1 MPETKTFKQDLQ
13 ILKDL
18 QVLDKQ
24 IYDFS
29 QDLLQIPIQIKAYEQ
44 EFDNA
49 KKASQA
55 LEEKL
60 KQAKL
65 KQKEK
70 ELDLGQKED
79 QILKRQGQLNLVK
92 TNEEYSAIRM
102 EIANMKADNSV
113 LEEAILLLMDEVETE
128 TKQVNAG
135 KESLTLEEKKLADR
149 KAELA
154 AKEKVCRAGVEEFKV
169 KRKDFINQVSTETA
183 SFYERILAKKS
194 GVALARI
201 DSENCSS
208 CQMKLRAQVLN
219 EVKLQEKIVL
229 CENCTRI
236 LYEEA

>member
-1 MPETKTFKQDLQ
+1 MPETNTFKQDLQ
-13 ILKDL
+13 VLKDL

-29 QDLLQIPIQIKAYEQ
+29 QELIQIPLQQKTYEQ
-44 EFDNA
+44 EFESA
-49 KKASQA
+49 KKAFQA
-55 LEEKL
+55 LEDKL

-65 KQKEK
+65 KQKDK
-70 ELDLGQKED
+70 ELELGQKEE

-113 LEEAILLLMDEVETE
+113 LEEAILLLMDEVESE

-135 KESLTLEEKKLADR
+135 KETMKLEEKKLADR

-154 AKEKVCRAGVEEFKV
+154 KREKDSQVQMEELKS
-169 KRKDFINQVSTETA
+169 KRKAFISQVNPETA

-194 GVALARI
+194 GMALAKI
-201 DSENCSS
+201 TSENCSS

-236 LYEEA
+236 LYEEN

>member
-29 QDLLQIPIQIKAYEQ
+29 QELLQIPVRLKAYEQ
-44 EFDNA
+44 GFDNA

-70 ELDLGQKED
+70 ELELGQKEE
-79 QILKRQGQLNLVK
+79 QIAKRQGQLNLVK
-92 TNEEYSAIRM
+92 TNQEYSAIRM

-128 TKQVNAG
+128 TKQVNAV
-135 KESLTLEEKKLADR
+135 KESLKLEEKKLADR
-149 KAELA
+149 KAELTG
-154 AKEKVCRAGVEEFKV
+154 KEKVCRAGVEDLKV

>member
-1 MPETKTFKQDLQ
+1 MPETNTFKQDLQ

-29 QDLLQIPIQIKAYEQ
+29 QELMQVPVQQKVYEQ
-44 EFDNA
+44 EFESV
-49 KKASQA
+49 KKNFQA
-55 LEEKL
+55 LEDKL

-70 ELDLGQKED
+70 ELDLGQKEE

-113 LEEAILLLMDEVETE
+113 LEEAILLLMDEVEVE

-135 KESLTLEEKKLADR
+135 KETMKLEEKKLADR
-149 KAELA
+149 KTELVQRE
-154 AKEKVCRAGVEEFKV
+154 KECRFQIDDLKS
-169 KRKDFINQVSTETA
+169 KRKAFISQVNAETA

-194 GVALARI
+194 GMALARI

-236 LYEEA
+236 LYEEN

>member
-1 MPETKTFKQDLQ
+1 MPEIKTFKQDLQ

-29 QDLLQIPIQIKAYEQ
+29 QELLQIPLQLKAYEQ
-44 EFDNA
+44 EYDLA
-49 KKASQA
+49 KKAFQTV
-55 LEEKL
+55 EEKL

-65 KQKEK
+65 KQKDK
-70 ELDLGQKED
+70 EMELGQKEE

-92 TNEEYSAIRM
+92 TNEEYSAIRL

-113 LEEAILLLMDEVETE
+113 LEEAILLLMDEVESE

-135 KESLTLEEKKLADR
+135 KESLKIEEKKLAER
-149 KAELA
+149 KAEVA
-154 AKEKVCRAGVEEFKV
+154 EREKVAQVQMEDLKS
-169 KRKDFINQVSTETA
+169 KRKAFVGQVSPETS